1 MQTVLITGGTGLI
14 GKALTKTLI
23 EKGFEVIILTR
34 NPEKKKSDSLFLQ
47 YAKWDINNQYI
58 DLEVIKK
65 ADYIFH
71 LAGTSI
77 AEKRWSEKRKKEIV
91 DSRVK
96 GSELVFKLL
105 SENENKVKAIFC
117 ASAIGWYGEQQNN
130 ADKKEDISQRG
141 FIESDPAATDF
152 FGQTCKLWED
162 ANQKFALLNKRL
174 VIFRIGILL
183 SKEGGFLKEIKRP
196 IDFGIAPIIGN
207 GKQMVSW
214 IHIDDLVRMF
224 IWSIE
229 NENIAGIFNAVA
241 NEPVTFKELI
251 TQYAKIKRVYFFTT
265 FYVPGFVLKIILGE
279 LSSEILK
286 SVKVAN
292 TKIKEQGFSFL
303 FPHIH
308 SALLSL

>member
-1 MQTVLITGGTGLI
+1 MHTILITGGTGLI
-14 GKALTKTLI
+14 GKALSKILLQ
-23 EKGFEVIILTR
+23 KGYEVIILTR
-34 NPEKKKSDSLFLQ
+34 FPEKQVTNSLFLS
-47 YAKWDINNQYI
+47 YAKWDLVNQFI
-58 DLEVIKK
+58 DAEAIRK
-65 ADYIFH
+65 ADYIIH

-77 AEKRWSEKRKKEIV
+77 AEKRWTEKRKKEML

-130 ADKKEDISQRG
+130 ADKKEEISQRG

-196 IDFGIAPIIGN
+196 IDFGIAPIIGS
-207 GKQMVSW
+207 GKQLVSW
-214 IHIDDLVRMF
+214 IHIDDLVRML

-229 NENIAGIFNAVA
+229 NENISGVFNAVS

-251 TQYAKIKRVYFFTT
+251 TQYAQIKRGRFFISLYIPS
-265 FYVPGFVLKIILGE
+265 FILKLMLGE
-279 LSSEILK
+279 LSKEIVK
-286 SVKVAN
+286 SVHVRN